1 MSKTPQTNKDWL
13 KEITTVL
20 EAARL
25 VIKENE
31 EEAAIEGHAE
41 NDLSERLFVAAP
53 VLAMKNRN
61 VDFKKRTDVV
71 PAVFTSIAE
80 MLETHPELKTKS
92 NRVFVH
98 AYLDTH
104 LYLKLLKK
112 SKCEGIIDYLESK
125 QIIEIR
131 GVNVG

>member
-1 MSKTPQTNKDWL
+1 MSKAPQTNKDWL
-13 KEITTVL
+13 KEITSSL
-20 EAARL
+20 EAARR
-25 VIKENE
+25 VIKESE
-31 EEAAIEGHAE
+31 DEAEGE
-41 NDLSERLFVAAP
+41 SDLSEQRFVAAP

-61 VDFKKRTDVV
+61 IDFKKRNDVV
-71 PAVFTSIAE
+71 PSVFTSIAE
-80 MLETHPELKTKS
+80 MLETHPELKTKCS
-92 NRVFVH
+92 RVFVH

-131 GVNVG
+131 GINVG

>member
-13 KEITTVL
+13 KEISSAL
-20 EAARL
+20 KAAWL

-31 EEAAIEGHAE
+31 QEGE
-41 NDLSERLFVAAP
+41 SDLSERLFVAAP
-53 VLAMKNRN
+53 ILAMKKRKI
-61 VDFKKRTDVV
+61 DFKKRNDVV
-71 PAVFTSIAE
+71 PSVFTSISE
-80 MLETHPELKTKS
+80 MLEDHPELKTRS

-112 SKCEGIIDYLESK
+112 SKCEGILDYLETK
-125 QIIEIR
+125 EIIEPR
-131 GVNVG
+131 MS